1 MSTPAVDPRGLLLVF
16 GSAMMWSIGGSIA
29 RYITIQDSWTVMF
42 WRGIWAVA
50 FLLGFLLVRDGPRGT
65 ATLFRNMGWPGLAVA
80 ACFGIASGAYVVA
93 LSYTTVANILLIQ
106 AGVPLI
112 AALLGWGL
120 FRERVQAATWIAIG
134 AVIAGVAV
142 MVSDSFGGGG
152 SPFGSFLAMVM
163 ALSFAGSTVLTRRFA
178 HVRMTPA
185 CCVGMMFTVLLAATQ
200 TGGLVV
206 DAKQMALLFAFGAI
220 NLGVGMALFVTGVR
234 LVPAA
239 IAALVGTLEPVIGP
253 IFVWLIHGETPS
265 GRVILGGAIVIV
277 GLTGHLAWQFFAQR
291 RVSAFS
297 AFRGSG

>member
-1 MSTPAVDPRGLLLVF
+1 MSTPAVDPRGLTLVF
-16 GSAMMWSIGGSIA
+16 GSALMWSFGGSIA
-29 RYITIQDSWTVMF
+29 RYISIEDSWTVMF
-42 WRGIWAVA
+42 WRGVWASA
-50 FLLGFLLVRDGPRGT
+50 FLLAFLLVRDGPRGT
-65 ATLFRNMGWPGLAVA
+65 LSLFRNIGWPGLAVA

-93 LSYTTVANILLIQ
+93 LAHTTVANILLIQ

-120 FRERVQAATWIAIG
+120 FREQVQAATWIAIG

-152 SPFGSFLAMVM
+152 SPFGSFLAMVI
-163 ALSFAGSTVLTRRFA
+163 ALSFAISTVLTRRFA

-185 CCVGMMFTVLLAATQ
+185 CCVGMLFTVLLAATQ
-200 TGGLVV
+200 AGGLAV
-206 DAKQMALLFAFGAI
+206 DGTQMALLFAFGAI

-239 IAALVGTLEPVIGP
+239 IAALVGTLEPVLGP

-265 GRVILGGAIVIV
+265 ARVILGGAIVIV
-277 GLTGHLAWQFFAQR
+277 GLTGHLGWQFFAQR
-291 RVSAFS
+291 RVNHAESSA
-297 AFRGSG
+297 R